1 MFTATM
7 PPPVER
13 IAKTF
18 MRRPCTVYIGSVGKA
33 ADRIVQ
39 KAFFVPDGQK
49 AKKMISIL
57 EEENCLEQ
65 GPVIVFVNQKK
76 GCDVLARQ
84 LEKYGYDAIS
94 LHGGKGKIKW
104 QAIFRASI
112 LGQDQRDY
120 ALACIKNGEKNVLVA
135 TDVAGRGIDI
145 KDVSLILNY
154 DMAKNIEDYTH
165 RIGRTGNKI
174 VNEETNY
181 QINSGRAGKS
191 GKAVTFLTQDDS
203 HNFYD
208 LRQMLID
215 SECSSCPPELDRHP
229 EAQQKPG
236 TIMQKKRKDEI
247 VLVK

>member
-57 EEENCLEQ
+57 EDENCLEQ

-94 LHGGKGKIKW
+94 LHGGKGKIIRLN
-104 QAIFRASI
+104 IF
-112 LGQDQRDY
+112 Q
-120 ALACIKNGEKNVLVA
+120 
-135 TDVAGRGIDI
+135 TD
-145 KDVSLILNY
+145 S
-154 DMAKNIEDYTH
+154 
-165 RIGRTGNKI
+165 
-174 VNEETNY
+174 
-181 QINSGRAGKS
+181 
-191 GKAVTFLTQDDS
+191 
-203 HNFYD
+203 
-208 LRQMLID
+208 
-215 SECSSCPPELDRHP
+215 
-229 EAQQKPG
+229 
-236 TIMQKKRKDEI
+236 
-247 VLVK
+247 

>member
-174 VNEETNY
+174 VN
-181 QINSGRAGKS
+181 
-191 GKAVTFLTQDDS
+191 
-203 HNFYD
+203 
-208 LRQMLID
+208 
-215 SECSSCPPELDRHP
+215 
-229 EAQQKPG
+229 
-236 TIMQKKRKDEI
+236 
-247 VLVK
+247 